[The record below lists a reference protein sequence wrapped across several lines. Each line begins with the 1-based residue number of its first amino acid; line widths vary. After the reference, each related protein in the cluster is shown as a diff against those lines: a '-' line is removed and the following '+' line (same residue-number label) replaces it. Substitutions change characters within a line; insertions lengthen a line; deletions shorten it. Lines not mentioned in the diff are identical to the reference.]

1 MKPFTERLIQIA
13 AVIAILF
20 YGWNFA
26 VSTVLTIIERN
37 NQIQQLQMQMKS
49 CEQKLAAGEKPL
61 P

>member
-13 AVIAILF
+13 AVIAIAF

-26 VSTVLTIIERN
+26 VQTVLTIIERN
-37 NQIQQLQMQMKS
+37 NQIQQLQMQLKS
-49 CEQKLAAGEKPL
+49 CEQRLVTGEKPT